1 MKDEM
6 GSSAIEEFAGLKAK
20 MYLILVSDSNEYK
33 KPKGVNK
40 NVVTK
45 INHNEHTDV
54 LLNI

>member
-6 GSSAIEEFAGLKAK
+6 GSSAIEEFAGLKGK

-45 INHNEHTDV
+45 ISHNEHTDV

>member
-1 MKDEM
+1 M
-6 GSSAIEEFAGLKAK
+6 GSSAIEEFAGLKGK